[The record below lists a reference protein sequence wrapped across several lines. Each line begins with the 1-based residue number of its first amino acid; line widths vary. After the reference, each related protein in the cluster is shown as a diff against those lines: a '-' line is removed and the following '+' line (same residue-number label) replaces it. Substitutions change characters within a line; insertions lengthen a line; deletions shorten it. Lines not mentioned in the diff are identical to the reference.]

1 MCIRDRDLEDYKGFF
16 PANPTPVVDGEGIKE
31 DALRAILEY
40 NIENGAGGFWLAG
53 TTGEGPILSE
63 RQRRETAEVSADVCK
78 GKVKTIMHVG
88 GITTELSIAGAKAAK
103 DAGCDSIC
111 LLPPFLYPTDEQGVL
126 DFYKEVSDACDNL
139 PFFVY
144 NLPQITGV
152 EFVPGNATAPGQ
164 VSMDKVID
172 QIPNV
177 AGLKHSAANQAM
189 IPVFKN
195 MGLACFSGNGFLP
208 LPSLTL
214 GAVGTVDA
222 PLSIIPAV
230 YNALYQAWIAG
241 DIDLAQEKQKEVT
254 KKVSVLKSYN
264 SAADAS
270 KNLLSEILE
279 IDCGRSIQPNRR
291 LLDNEVKELIT
302 RAKEVGLI

>member
-1 MCIRDRDLEDYKGFF
+1 MIAKDLEDYKGFF

-241 DIDLAQEKQKEVT
+241 DIYLAQEKQKEVT

-291 LLDNEVKELIT
+291 LLDSEVKELIT

>member
-1 MCIRDRDLEDYKGFF
+1 MIAKDLEDYKGFF
-16 PANPTPVVDGEGIKE
+16 PANPTPVVDGDGIKE

>member
-1 MCIRDRDLEDYKGFF
+1 MIAKDLEDYKGFF

-291 LLDNEVKELIT
+291 LLDNEVKELMT

>member
-1 MCIRDRDLEDYKGFF
+1 MIAKDLEDYKGFF

-126 DFYKEVSDACDNL
+126 DFYIEVSDACDNL

>member
-1 MCIRDRDLEDYKGFF
+1 MIAKDLEDYKGFF

-230 YNALYQAWIAG
+230 YTALYQAWIAG
-241 DIDLAQEKQKEVT
+241 DIVLAQEKQKEVT

>member
-1 MCIRDRDLEDYKGFF
+1 MIAKDLEDYKGFF

-152 EFVPGNATAPGQ
+152 EFVPGNATVPGQ

>member
-1 MCIRDRDLEDYKGFF
+1 MIAKDLEDYKGFF
-16 PANPTPVVDGEGIKE
+16 PANPTPVIDGEGIKE
-31 DALRAILEY
+31 DALRAILDY

-164 VSMDKVID
+164 VSMEKVID

-241 DIDLAQEKQKEVT
+241 DIILAQEKQKEVT

-291 LLDNEVKELIT
+291 LLDSEVKELIT

>member
-1 MCIRDRDLEDYKGFF
+1 MIAKDLEDYKGFF

-103 DAGCDSIC
+103 DSGCDSIC

>member
-1 MCIRDRDLEDYKGFF
+1 MIAKDLEDYKGFF

-31 DALRAILEY
+31 DALRAIPEY

>member
-1 MCIRDRDLEDYKGFF
+1 MIAKDIEDYKGFF
-16 PANPTPVVDGEGIKE
+16 PANPTPVFQGEGIRE
-31 DALRAILEY
+31 DALRAILEFD
-40 NIENGAGGFWLAG
+40 IQNGAGGFWLAG

-63 RQRRETAEVSADVCK
+63 RQRRETAEISADVCK

-103 DAGCDSIC
+103 ESGCDAIC

-126 DFYKEVSDACDNL
+126 DFYKEISDACDNL

-152 EFVPGNATAPGQ
+152 EFVPGKAGTPGQ

-172 QIPNV
+172 QVPNV

-189 IPVFKN
+189 IPIFSN

-208 LPSLTL
+208 LPSLSL

-222 PLSIIPAV
+222 PLSIIPSV
-230 YNALYQAWIAG
+230 YNELYKAWVSGNIE
-241 DIDLAQEKQKEVT
+241 LAQEKQREVT
-254 KKVSVLKSYN
+254 RKVGVLKSYN

-270 KNLLSEILE
+270 KTLLSEILE
-279 IDCGRSIQPNRR
+279 IDCGRSILPNRR
-291 LLDNEVKELIT
+291 LSASETSELIT
-302 RAKEVGLI
+302 RAKKEGLI

>member
-1 MCIRDRDLEDYKGFF
+1 MIAKDLEDYKGFF

-126 DFYKEVSDACDNL
+126 DVYFLEFNELEKGIDDYMDEDCVARCDEYSSLDIDALNVDLLRDVLDVVEALDKKVRGASSDGA
-139 PFFVY
+139 
-144 NLPQITGV
+144 
-152 EFVPGNATAPGQ
+152 
-164 VSMDKVID
+164 
-172 QIPNV
+172 
-177 AGLKHSAANQAM
+177 
-189 IPVFKN
+189 
-195 MGLACFSGNGFLP
+195 SGNIGSFRVD
-208 LPSLTL
+208 
-214 GAVGTVDA
+214 GAVQGLNQDSQYNVFIEDEKLILFRDVNGVIEIAFDSGSNVYLETIVEGYEG
-222 PLSIIPAV
+222 II
-230 YNALYQAWIAG
+230 LIG
-241 DIDLAQEKQKEVT
+241 DGDDSRIIINQ
-254 KKVSVLKSYN
+254 SN
-264 SAADAS
+264 
-270 KNLLSEILE
+270 
-279 IDCGRSIQPNRR
+279 
-291 LLDNEVKELIT
+291 
-302 RAKEVGLI
+302 

>member
-1 MCIRDRDLEDYKGFF
+1 MIAKDIEDYKGFF
-16 PANPTPVVDGEGIKE
+16 PANPTPVFQGEGIRE
-31 DALRAILEY
+31 DALRAILEFD
-40 NIENGAGGFWLAG
+40 IQNGAGGFWLAG

-63 RQRRETAEVSADVCK
+63 RQRRETAEISADVCK
-78 GKVKTIMHVG
+78 GRVKTIMHVG

-103 DAGCDSIC
+103 ESGCDAIC

-126 DFYKEVSDACDNL
+126 DFYKEISDACDNL

-152 EFVPGNATAPGQ
+152 EFVPGKAGTPGQ

-172 QIPNV
+172 QVPNV

-189 IPVFKN
+189 IPIFSN

-208 LPSLTL
+208 LPSLSL

-222 PLSIIPAV
+222 PLSIIPSV
-230 YNALYQAWIAG
+230 YNELYKAWVSGNIE
-241 DIDLAQEKQKEVT
+241 LAQEKQREVT
-254 KKVSVLKSYN
+254 RKVGVLKSYN

-270 KNLLSEILE
+270 KTLLSEILE
-279 IDCGRSIQPNRR
+279 IDCGRSILPNRR
-291 LLDNEVKELIT
+291 LSDSETSELIT
-302 RAKEVGLI
+302 KAKKEGLV

>member
-1 MCIRDRDLEDYKGFF
+1 MIAKDLEDYKGFF

-241 DIDLAQEKQKEVT
+241 DIDLAQEKQKEGT

-291 LLDNEVKELIT
+291 LLDSEVKELIT

>member
-1 MCIRDRDLEDYKGFF
+1 MIAKDLEDYKGFF

-63 RQRRETAEVSADVCK
+63 RQRRETAEISADVCK

-279 IDCGRSIQPNRR
+279 IDCGRSC
-291 LLDNEVKELIT
+291 LLYTSPSPRDRT
-302 RAKEVGLI
+302 RSRMPSSA

>member
-1 MCIRDRDLEDYKGFF
+1 MIAKDLEDYKGFF
-16 PANPTPVVDGEGIKE
+16 PANPTPVIDGEGIKE
-31 DALRAILEY
+31 DALRAILHY

-164 VSMDKVID
+164 VSMEKVID

-222 PLSIIPAV
+222 PLSIIPSV

-241 DIDLAQEKQKEVT
+241 DITLAQEKQKEVT

-291 LLDNEVKELIT
+291 LLDSEVKELIT

>member
-1 MCIRDRDLEDYKGFF
+1 MIAKDLEDYKGFF

-241 DIDLAQEKQKEVT
+241 DIVLAQEKQKEVT

-291 LLDNEVKELIT
+291 LLDSEVKELIT

>member
-1 MCIRDRDLEDYKGFF
+1 MIAKDLEDYKGFF

-164 VSMDKVID
+164 VSMEKVID

-241 DIDLAQEKQKEVT
+241 DITLAQEKQKEVT

-291 LLDNEVKELIT
+291 LLDSEVKELIT

>member
-1 MCIRDRDLEDYKGFF
+1 MIAKDLEDYKGFF

-241 DIDLAQEKQKEVT
+241 DIVLAQEKQKEVT

>member
-1 MCIRDRDLEDYKGFF
+1 MIAKDLEDYKGFF

-40 NIENGAGGFWLAG
+40 NIQNGAGGFWLAG

>member
-1 MCIRDRDLEDYKGFF
+1 MIAKDLEDYKGFF

-31 DALRAILEY
+31 DALRAILKY

-189 IPVFKN
+189 IPIFKN

-291 LLDNEVKELIT
+291 LLDSEVKELIT

>member
-1 MCIRDRDLEDYKGFF
+1 MIAKDLEDYKGFF

-254 KKVSVLKSYN
+254 KTVIVLKSFIY
-264 SAADAS
+264 AADAS

-291 LLDNEVKELIT
+291 LLDSEVKELIT

>member
-1 MCIRDRDLEDYKGFF
+1 MIAKDLEDYKGFF

-103 DAGCDSIC
+103 EAGCDSIC

-164 VSMDKVID
+164 VSMEKVID
-172 QIPNV
+172 QIPNI

-241 DIDLAQEKQKEVT
+241 DITLAQEKQKEVT

-291 LLDNEVKELIT
+291 LLDSEVKELIT

>member
-1 MCIRDRDLEDYKGFF
+1 MIAKDLEDYKGFF

>member
-1 MCIRDRDLEDYKGFF
+1 MIAKDLEDYKGFF

-241 DIDLAQEKQKEVT
+241 DITLAQEKQKEVT

-291 LLDNEVKELIT
+291 LLDSEVKELIT

>member
-1 MCIRDRDLEDYKGFF
+1 MIAKDLEDYKGFF

-78 GKVKTIMHVG
+78 GKVKTIMHDG

>member
-1 MCIRDRDLEDYKGFF
+1 MIAKDLEDYKGFF
-16 PANPTPVVDGEGIKE
+16 PANPTPVFEGEGVRE
-31 DALRAILEY
+31 DSLKAILEY
-40 NIENGAGGFWLAG
+40 DIENGAGGFWLAG
-53 TTGEGPILSE
+53 TTGEGPILTE
-63 RQRRETAEVSADVCK
+63 RQRRETAEISSDVCK
-78 GKVKTIMHVG
+78 GRVKTIMHVG

-103 DAGCDSIC
+103 DSGCDSIC
-111 LLPPFLYPTDEQGVL
+111 LLPPFLYAIDEQGVL

-144 NLPQITGV
+144 NLPQITGI
-152 EFVPGNATAPGQ
+152 EFVPGKASAPGQ
-164 VSMDKVID
+164 VSMDKVVE
-172 QIPNV
+172 QVPNV

-189 IPVFKN
+189 IPVFKD

-222 PLSIIPAV
+222 PLSIIPSV
-230 YNALYQAWIAG
+230 YNDLYKAWIAG
-241 DIDLAQEKQKEVT
+241 DLDTAREKQDEIT

-270 KNLLSEILE
+270 KTLLSEILE
-279 IDCGRSIQPNRR
+279 IDCGRSILPNRR
-291 LLDNEVKELIT
+291 LTDEERKELLS
-302 RAKEVGLI
+302 RAKKVELI

>member
-1 MCIRDRDLEDYKGFF
+1 MIAKDLEDYKGFF

-241 DIDLAQEKQKEVT
+241 DITLAQEKQKEVT